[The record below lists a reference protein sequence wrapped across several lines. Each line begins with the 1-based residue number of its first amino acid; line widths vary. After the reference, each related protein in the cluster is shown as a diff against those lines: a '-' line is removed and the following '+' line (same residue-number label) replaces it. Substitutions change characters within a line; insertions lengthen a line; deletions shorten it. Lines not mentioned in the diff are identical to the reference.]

1 MNTLFPVFLKL
12 EKLHSLIV
20 GGGYVAHE
28 KLAAI
33 LANAPES
40 VITLVAPEIRPDI
53 LELVHSR
60 PGIRVEKR
68 PFEPTDLE
76 NKDIVFVATNV
87 RDLNR
92 RIKEM
97 ASDRHLLV
105 NVADTPDLC
114 DFYLSSIVQK
124 GNLKLA
130 ISTNG
135 LSPTLAKRLRE
146 VLTESLPDNL
156 ETAMQQLNAVREY
169 LKGDFAQ
176 KVEELNAL
184 TEGLVKKNAPP
195 DTK

>member
-28 KLAAI
+28 KLTAI

-40 VITLVAPEIRPDI
+40 TITLVAPEIRQDI

-60 PGIRVEKR
+60 PAIRVEKR
-68 PFEPTDLE
+68 PFEPDDLD
-76 NKDIVFVATNV
+76 NKDLVFVATNV
-87 RDLNR
+87 PDLNR
-92 RIKEM
+92 RIKEL
-97 ASDRHLLV
+97 ASARHLLV

-114 DFYLSSIVQK
+114 DFYLSSIVRK

-184 TEGLVKKNAPP
+184 TEGLVKKNAPA
-195 DTK
+195 DKK